1 MAAINIY
8 QPGQPA
14 NPGAAPARAK
24 RQYLPEATAAANAVA
39 VILVERY
46 GQAQWILQCMN
57 AIREAVQNSIEMLS
71 GQAPQANALALGQG
85 GQYAFKARTA
95 QELQQTQDQ
104 AAVNGVVT
112 PATAQQQRFAE
123 DPRIAQQA
131 EQAMA
136 AGNVDMFQVLQ
147 RAAGMQDPATGQ
159 VPPQQPQ
166 QTEAPNEPG
175 SDEWIL

>member
-1 MAAINIY
+1 M
-8 QPGQPA
+8 
-14 NPGAAPARAK
+14 
-24 RQYLPEATAAANAVA
+24 A

-57 AIREAVQNSIEMLS
+57 AIQEAVQNCVENLS
-71 GQAPQANALALGQG
+71 GHAPQSNALALGQG
-85 GQYAFKARTA
+85 GQYAFSARTA

-104 AAVNGVVT
+104 AAVNGVVS
-112 PATAQQQRFAE
+112 PATVQQQVA
-123 DPRIAQQA
+123 AQQA
-131 EQAMA
+131 DAAMA

-159 VPPQQPQ
+159 VPVQAPQQQPQ
-166 QTEAPNEPG
+166 QQQEAPSEPG